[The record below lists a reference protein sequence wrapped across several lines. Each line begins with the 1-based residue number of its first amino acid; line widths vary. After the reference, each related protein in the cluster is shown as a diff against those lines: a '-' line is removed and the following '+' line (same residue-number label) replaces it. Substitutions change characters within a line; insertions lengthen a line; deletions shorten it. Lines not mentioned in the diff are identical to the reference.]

1 MNIFFGLKATSED
14 MQVFH
19 AVHVYAIYTATNFVR
34 YQAGGPVAVDA
45 VDKLLWHGHVQATLV
60 HNGLRKRYATRFSDV

>member
-1 MNIFFGLKATSED
+1 
-14 MQVFH
+14 MQIFH

-34 YQAGGPVAVDA
+34 YQTGGSVAVDV

-60 HNGLRKRYATRFSDV
+60 HNGLRKRYTTRFGDL